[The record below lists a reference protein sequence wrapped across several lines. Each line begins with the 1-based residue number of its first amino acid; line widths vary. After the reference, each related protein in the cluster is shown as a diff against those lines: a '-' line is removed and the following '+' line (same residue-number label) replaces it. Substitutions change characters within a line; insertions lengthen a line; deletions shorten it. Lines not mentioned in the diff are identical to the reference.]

1 MELRELERELQGLAG
16 EKTSS
21 AVSADVPE
29 VVRLRM
35 DEAYGQ
41 LRSGNRGQR
50 SGSRTSGS
58 QTSGSQTRFRRGMK
72 RAAGVA
78 GAAAV
83 CAALLLGSAFVSPAM
98 AETLKRVPIVNSVI
112 SLMGDMG
119 LRTAEQQGL
128 VTSVDRR
135 LTQGEVT
142 INLSQ
147 TMYDGTRLV
156 LVMNREGADAGGE
169 TLSDWWD
176 IKKNKTDRIASNVEF
191 WVGGKPLNTAWSVK
205 SGSENPNALI
215 VTMYDADR
223 LGLPE
228 TFDLTV
234 KMTIAKIGQTFEFEV
249 PDVTRLSP
257 AAVLTS
263 SEIRSLDGLTLSVQK
278 LTLTPATAS
287 LVLRI
292 GGENGMDYR
301 AMLDQLPD
309 RYKLTGFLN
318 LEYDL
323 VDEQGTIQ
331 TMLSG
336 HGQDEDG
343 VGYQTINYMPFDK
356 LPDSLTVKP
365 YIWEGENK
373 TYLPE
378 LFITIPVEEPAD
390 LGGPENAE
398 AE

>member
-41 LRSGNRGQR
+41 LRSGKREQR
-50 SGSRTSGS
+50 SGS
-58 QTSGSQTRFRRGMK
+58 QTSGSQTRFRRKMK

-83 CAALLLGSAFVSPAM
+83 SAALLLGSAFVSPVM

-156 LVMNREGADAGGE
+156 LVMNREGADPGGE
-169 TLSDWWD
+169 TLSDWWS
-176 IKKNKTDRIASNVEF
+176 IKTNKTDRIASNIEF
-191 WVGGKPLNTAWSVK
+191 LVGGKPLNTAWSVK

-249 PDVTRLSP
+249 PDVTRLSS
-257 AAVLTS
+257 AMELTS
-263 SEIRSLDGLTLSVQK
+263 SEVRSLDGLTLSVKK

-287 LVLRI
+287 VVLRI
-292 GGENGMDYR
+292 EGENGMDYET
-301 AMLDQLPD
+301 MLDQLPD

-356 LPDSLTVKP
+356 LPASLTVKP
-365 YIWEGENK
+365 YLREGKNK

-378 LFITIPVEEPAD
+378 LFITIPVEGPAG
-390 LGGPENAE
+390 LGEPENAG
-398 AE
+398 AEQ